1 MARNDRARVEI
12 AFEGGVSLSVN
23 IPLATA
29 EDLDR
34 RLANPE
40 ADSFTFEADDGQY
53 TVSVRKIV
61 FTRRSVREQIVG
73 FGAIEAAP
81 S

>member
-1 MARNDRARVEI
+1 VAEKARVRIEI

-23 IPLATA
+23 VPTATA

-34 RLANPE
+34 ALANPD
-40 ADSFTFEADDGQY
+40 ADSFTFEAEDGQY

-61 FTRRSVREQIVG
+61 FTRRSVREQVVG
-73 FGAIEAAP
+73 FGAIEAA

>member
-1 MARNDRARVEI
+1 VAEKARVRIEI

-23 IPLATA
+23 VPAATA

-34 RLANPE
+34 ALANPD
-40 ADSFTFEADDGQY
+40 ADSFTFEAEDGQY

-61 FTRRSVREQIVG
+61 FTRRSVREQVVG
-73 FGAIEAAP
+73 FGAIEAAG
-81 S
+81 

>member
-1 MARNDRARVEI
+1 VGKGDRARIEI

-23 IPLATA
+23 VPLTTA

-34 RLANPE
+34 AMANPE
-40 ADSFTFEADDGQY
+40 ADSFSFEAEDGQY

-73 FGAIEAAP
+73 FGAIEAA